1 MKDMK
6 ASDRWAAMRQ
16 LSKDVSTAIY
26 DYCTSRDLKYEEHNA
41 HGLYF
46 DVWIGDRKI
55 MLDAS
60 PEDEPRTIRHSGIV
74 VVRDSTDGWD
84 DMPKLGTVLILAE
97 GAAALLDEMLKVK
110 PVA

>member
-1 MKDMK
+1 
-6 ASDRWAAMRQ
+6 MRQ

-26 DYCTSRDLKYEEHNA
+26 DYCAARSLKCKEHTS

-46 DVWIGDRKI
+46 DVWIGGRKL
-55 MLDAS
+55 MFDAS
-60 PEDEPRTIRHSGIV
+60 PEDEPRDIRYSGIV

-97 GAAALLDEMLKVK
+97 GAAALLDEMLKVE
-110 PVA
+110 PVV